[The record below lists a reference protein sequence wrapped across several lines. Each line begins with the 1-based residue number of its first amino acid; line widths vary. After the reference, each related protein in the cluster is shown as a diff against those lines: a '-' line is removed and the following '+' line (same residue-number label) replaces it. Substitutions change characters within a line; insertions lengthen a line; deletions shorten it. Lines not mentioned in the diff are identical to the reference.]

1 MGVGVVGGE
10 TPLTAMRAEVRIED
24 CEVVE
29 SRFRDPRDRALKQF
43 AVTLKVLS
51 GAGERDGEK
60 IREWLT
66 FAATGEIGR
75 ATKCGQVLTATLGE
89 NAQAET
95 LEDLAGMLV
104 GKRFV
109 CQIGTSRDG
118 KHSRVVH
125 GTIGPAPERDDGDGS
140 EGEEVF
146 DDIPW

>member
-1 MGVGVVGGE
+1 MGVGIVGGE
-10 TPLTAMRAEVRIED
+10 TPLTAMRAEVRIEE
-24 CEVVE
+24 CEVAE
-29 SRFRDPRDRALKQF
+29 SRFRDSRDRVQKQF

-51 GAGERDGEK
+51 GAGDRDGEK
-60 IREWLT
+60 IREWLA
-66 FAATGEIGR
+66 FVASGAIGR
-75 ATKCGQVLTATLGE
+75 GTKCGQVLTAALGE
-89 NAQAET
+89 DVRAET
-95 LEDLAGMLV
+95 LEELAGMLV

-125 GTIGPAPERDDGDGS
+125 DTVGPAPGRDDRDGS